1 MYFLTQIKIK
11 KDGAIEK
18 GTSDYATMH
27 DALIQFHIAMA
38 SAMQK
43 DDVQKF
49 TCVILNENGLT
60 QKVEVFEVP
69 QAEPT
74 E

>member
-11 KDGAIEK
+11 KDGSIEK
-18 GTSDYATMH
+18 GTSDYRTMNE
-27 DALIQFHIAMA
+27 AMIQFHIAMS

-60 QKVEVFEVP
+60 QKVEVFEIP
-69 QAEPT
+69 QVEPT

>member
-11 KDGAIEK
+11 KDGTVEK
-18 GTSDYATMH
+18 GTSDYATMNE
-27 DALIQFHIAMA
+27 AMVQFHIAMA

-69 QAEPT
+69 QDEPT